1 LSVDIAAGSA
11 TAARTSPVPVITAGA
26 EAVRAAREFAASIAA
41 DAIERDR
48 SGGVPRR
55 ELAALD
61 ASGLLG
67 ITVPR
72 AYGGADLPAA
82 VLAEVVRVI
91 AAVDPA
97 IAQVPQSHYLFV
109 DVLAVLGTPA
119 QRHRLFADVLA
130 GARLANG
137 MAERGGH
144 HAQDLKTKL
153 ARTSAG
159 LRLSGRKYY
168 CTGALTA
175 HWLGVT
181 ALDDADRLVL
191 AFVERDA
198 PGVSL
203 DEDWNVMGQRAT
215 VSGGAAFDDVAV
227 DPDLILPY
235 HQAFE
240 RPQQLGA
247 RTQLVHAAIET
258 GIAGGALRD
267 AGEFLRTR
275 ARPFFEAARAG
286 WAEAATQ
293 DPHTIYRYGE
303 LATKVAAAEALLA
316 AAAATLDGIGPV
328 PRDAAAAA
336 RGSLAVAQ
344 AKAFGTE
351 VAAEVASTLFAL
363 TGASAA
369 DERHD
374 LSRHWRNARTHG
386 SHDPVAWKYH
396 HVGNYLLNDALPPN
410 HGQI

>member
-1 LSVDIAAGSA
+1 MPVDMTTGTV
-11 TAARTSPVPVITAGA
+11 TAVPVVASGA
-26 EAVRAAREFAASIAA
+26 EAIRVAREFAASIAGE
-41 DAIERDR
+41 AIERDR
-48 SGGVPRR
+48 SGAVPAR

-61 ASGLLG
+61 GSGLLG
-67 ITVPR
+67 ITVPH
-72 AYGGADLPAA
+72 AYGGGDLPAA

-109 DVLAVLGTPA
+109 DVLAVLGAPSA
-119 QRHRLFADVLA
+119 RQRLFVEVLA
-130 GARLANG
+130 GARLGNG
-137 MAERGGH
+137 MAERGGP
-144 HAQDLKTKL
+144 HAQDLKTRL
-153 ARTSAG
+153 TRAGTG

-175 HWLGVT
+175 HWIGVT

-191 AFVERDA
+191 AFVERDS
-198 PGVSL
+198 PGVRL

-215 VSGGAAFDDVAV
+215 VSGGAAFDNVAV
-227 DPDLILPY
+227 DPGLVIPY
-235 HQAFE
+235 QQAFE
-240 RPQQLGA
+240 VPQQLGA
-247 RTQLVHAAIET
+247 RTQLVHAAIEA

-267 AGEFLRTR
+267 AGDFLRTR

-286 WAEAATQ
+286 WAQAAAA
-293 DPHTIYRYGE
+293 DPHTIHRYGQ
-303 LATKVAAAEALLA
+303 LAAKVAAAEALLA
-316 AAAATLDGIGPV
+316 SAAATLDAIGRV

-336 RGSLAVAQ
+336 RGSIAVAQ
-344 AKAFGTE
+344 AKAFATE
-351 VAAEVASTLFAL
+351 VAAEVASDLFAL
-363 TGASAA
+363 SGASAT

-396 HVGNYLLNDALPPN
+396 HIGNYLLNGALPPN